1 MLFLQQKTNMGNEIV
16 WKYFIFVQVVFNKM
30 LLKNT
35 VVRCHIFRF
44 LFAAVETE
52 IEVVQFVLIRVDF

>member
-16 WKYFIFVQVVFNKM
+16 WKYFIFVQVILNKM
-30 LLKNT
+30 LLKNM

-44 LFAAVETE
+44 LGAAVETE
-52 IEVVQFVLIRVDF
+52 IGGVQFVLIRVHF